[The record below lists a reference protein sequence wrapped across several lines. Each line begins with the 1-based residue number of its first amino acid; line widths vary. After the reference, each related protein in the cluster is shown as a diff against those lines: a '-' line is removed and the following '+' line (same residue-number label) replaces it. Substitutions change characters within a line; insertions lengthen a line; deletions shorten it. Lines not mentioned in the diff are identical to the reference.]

1 MKTLNQV
8 VEKNSIILDTSQIK
22 EILPHQ
28 DPFLFIDS
36 AIISED
42 KAEGIYTITGEEYF
56 LKGHFKEEP
65 VFPASIMIEA
75 VGQLAVLYLLR
86 AENLGLPYPIDNR
99 KVMFTSCQQSSCH
112 NLCKPGDTLKL
123 EATLKRVRPPLIK
136 FDCLISKSNKKVF
149 RTEELTLVF
158 GFKK

>member
-8 VEKNSIILDTSQIK
+8 VKKSSIILDASQIK

-42 KAEGIYTITGEEYF
+42 KAEGTYTITGEEYF
-56 LKGHFKEEP
+56 LKGHFKDEP

-86 AENLGLPYPIDNR
+86 AENLDLPSPIDNQ
-99 KVMFTSCQQSSCH
+99 KVMFTSCEQSSCH
-112 NLCKPGDTLKL
+112 RLCKPGDTLKL
-123 EATLKRVRPPLIK
+123 EVSLKRVRPPLIK
-136 FDCLISKSNKKVF
+136 FDCLIRKFDKKVF
-149 RTEELTLVF
+149 YTEGLTLAF
-158 GFKK
+158 SFKK